1 RSCTRESGRDGV
13 DRKGASRRS
22 LRLRGLVPKKQ
33 ESLEED
39 QCEARKA
46 SAAKRKAA
54 KEEKESPADQE
65 GPLPESSVQDAHQVL
80 PDTNSSNGAEEGGGD
95 NGEGGAE
102 LAGSE
107 PDLVEDKSGIPEE
120 SVEASE
126 GGADLPDQEVEAV
139 DDARTESPD
148 EGLTIKEEC
157 PLSTV
162 REDTVL
168 PDAEVPAHLPRDGVV
183 QTAAP
188 QIIDVD
194 AEVRT
199 MPHLASGIKQEAEES
214 RAVAV
219 QLTEFHARDYMADQV
234 RRWEQTPPGRITPPN
249 VEYVG
254 PNGTSDMT
262 GWKVAGPERRMFL
275 LAEDLTAVTIPPGLA
290 TPGESVAA
298 LQTLL
303 REAGFEF
310 TNLIPECEAVG
321 KLKQEF
327 ESKITGAT
335 TLKPI
340 EAEEAAHEERQR
352 LELSLC
358 EYQDQMEAGHARRAA
373 EADHVTTCLQE
384 QLRVL
389 QTVRDWEREAA
400 ANMQKV

>member
-1 RSCTRESGRDGV
+1 M
-13 DRKGASRRS
+13 
-22 LRLRGLVPKKQ
+22 
-33 ESLEED
+33 
-39 QCEARKA
+39 
-46 SAAKRKAA
+46 
-54 KEEKESPADQE
+54 
-65 GPLPESSVQDAHQVL
+65 
-80 PDTNSSNGAEEGGGD
+80 
-95 NGEGGAE
+95 
-102 LAGSE
+102 
-107 PDLVEDKSGIPEE
+107 
-120 SVEASE
+120 
-126 GGADLPDQEVEAV
+126 
-139 DDARTESPD
+139 
-148 EGLTIKEEC
+148 IKEEC

-199 MPHLASGIKQEAEES
+199 MPHLALGIKQEAEES
-214 RAVAV
+214 GAVAV
-219 QLTEFHARDYMADQV
+219 QLIEFHARAYMADQV

-254 PNGTSDMT
+254 PNETSDMT
-262 GWKVAGPERRMFL
+262 GWKRARRGL
-275 LAEDLTAVTIPPGLA
+275 DRGTQSGAKDVPAAEDLAAVTIPPGLV

-310 TNLIPECEAVG
+310 TNLIPECCSGVSNTSQSTQVALDLMYQIQEFMTRMERKQSEAVG
-321 KLKQEF
+321 KLKQEV

-340 EAEEAAHEERQR
+340 QVQEAAHEERQR

-373 EADHVTTCLQE
+373 EDDNVTTCL
-384 QLRVL
+384 
-389 QTVRDWEREAA
+389 
-400 ANMQKV
+400 

>member
-1 RSCTRESGRDGV
+1 M
-13 DRKGASRRS
+13 KK
-22 LRLRGLVPKKQ
+22 RLTLLQ
-33 ESLEED
+33 
-39 QCEARKA
+39 
-46 SAAKRKAA
+46 
-54 KEEKESPADQE
+54 
-65 GPLPESSVQDAHQVL
+65 
-80 PDTNSSNGAEEGGGD
+80 
-95 NGEGGAE
+95 
-102 LAGSE
+102 
-107 PDLVEDKSGIPEE
+107 SGIPEE
-120 SVEASE
+120 S
-126 GGADLPDQEVEAV
+126 PDQEVEAV
-139 DDARTESPD
+139 ADARTESPD
-148 EGLTIKEEC
+148 EGLMIKEEC

-199 MPHLASGIKQEAEES
+199 MPHLALGIKQEAEES
-214 RAVAV
+214 GAVAV
-219 QLTEFHARDYMADQV
+219 QLIEFHARAYMADQV

-254 PNGTSDMT
+254 PNETSDMT
-262 GWKVAGPERRMFL
+262 GWKSGAKDVPA
-275 LAEDLTAVTIPPGLA
+275 AEDLAAVTIPPGLV

-310 TNLIPECEAVG
+310 TNLIPEWYETRASQIHHRMVYQSEAVG
-321 KLKQEF
+321 KLKQEV

-340 EAEEAAHEERQR
+340 QVQEAAHEERQR

-373 EADHVTTCLQE
+373 EDDNVTTCL
-384 QLRVL
+384 
-389 QTVRDWEREAA
+389 
-400 ANMQKV
+400 

>member
-1 RSCTRESGRDGV
+1 M
-13 DRKGASRRS
+13 
-22 LRLRGLVPKKQ
+22 
-33 ESLEED
+33 
-39 QCEARKA
+39 
-46 SAAKRKAA
+46 
-54 KEEKESPADQE
+54 
-65 GPLPESSVQDAHQVL
+65 
-80 PDTNSSNGAEEGGGD
+80 
-95 NGEGGAE
+95 
-102 LAGSE
+102 
-107 PDLVEDKSGIPEE
+107 
-120 SVEASE
+120 
-126 GGADLPDQEVEAV
+126 
-139 DDARTESPD
+139 
-148 EGLTIKEEC
+148 IKEEC

-199 MPHLASGIKQEAEES
+199 MPHLALGIKQEAEES
-214 RAVAV
+214 GAVAV
-219 QLTEFHARDYMADQV
+219 QLIEFHARAYMADQV

-249 VEYVG
+249 VEYRARRG
-254 PNGTSDMT
+254 LDRGTQSGAKD
-262 GWKVAGPERRMFL
+262 VPA
-275 LAEDLTAVTIPPGLA
+275 AEDLAAVTIPPGLV

-310 TNLIPECEAVG
+310 TNLIPEWYETRASQIHHRMVYQRYAGAIAKSTQVALDLMYQIQEFMTRMERKQSEAVG
-321 KLKQEF
+321 KLKQEV

-340 EAEEAAHEERQR
+340 QVQEAAHEERQR

-373 EADHVTTCLQE
+373 EDDNVTTCL
-384 QLRVL
+384 
-389 QTVRDWEREAA
+389 
-400 ANMQKV
+400 

>member
-1 RSCTRESGRDGV
+1 M
-13 DRKGASRRS
+13 
-22 LRLRGLVPKKQ
+22 
-33 ESLEED
+33 
-39 QCEARKA
+39 
-46 SAAKRKAA
+46 
-54 KEEKESPADQE
+54 
-65 GPLPESSVQDAHQVL
+65 
-80 PDTNSSNGAEEGGGD
+80 
-95 NGEGGAE
+95 
-102 LAGSE
+102 
-107 PDLVEDKSGIPEE
+107 
-120 SVEASE
+120 
-126 GGADLPDQEVEAV
+126 
-139 DDARTESPD
+139 
-148 EGLTIKEEC
+148 IKEEC

-199 MPHLASGIKQEAEES
+199 MPHLALGIKQEAEES
-214 RAVAV
+214 GAVAV
-219 QLTEFHARDYMADQV
+219 QLIEFHARAYMADQV

-254 PNGTSDMT
+254 PNETSDMT
-262 GWKVAGPERRMFL
+262 GWKRARRGL
-275 LAEDLTAVTIPPGLA
+275 DRGTQSGAKDVPAAEDLAAVTIPPGLV

-310 TNLIPECEAVG
+310 TNLIPEWYETRASQIHHRMVYQSSQLVRSSCSGVSNTSQSTQVALDLMYQIQEFMTRMERKQSEAVG
-321 KLKQEF
+321 KLKQEV

-340 EAEEAAHEERQR
+340 QVQEAAHEERQR

-373 EADHVTTCLQE
+373 EDDNVTTCL
-384 QLRVL
+384 
-389 QTVRDWEREAA
+389 
-400 ANMQKV
+400 

>member
-1 RSCTRESGRDGV
+1 M
-13 DRKGASRRS
+13 KK
-22 LRLRGLVPKKQ
+22 RLTLLQ
-33 ESLEED
+33 
-39 QCEARKA
+39 
-46 SAAKRKAA
+46 
-54 KEEKESPADQE
+54 
-65 GPLPESSVQDAHQVL
+65 
-80 PDTNSSNGAEEGGGD
+80 
-95 NGEGGAE
+95 
-102 LAGSE
+102 
-107 PDLVEDKSGIPEE
+107 SGIPEE

-139 DDARTESPD
+139 ADARTESPD
-148 EGLTIKEEC
+148 EGLMIKEEC

-199 MPHLASGIKQEAEES
+199 MPHLALGIKQEAEES
-214 RAVAV
+214 GAVAV
-219 QLTEFHARDYMADQV
+219 QLIEFHARAYMADQV

-254 PNGTSDMT
+254 PNETSDMT
-262 GWKVAGPERRMFL
+262 GWKSGAKDVPA
-275 LAEDLTAVTIPPGLA
+275 AEDLAAVTIPPGLV

-310 TNLIPECEAVG
+310 TNLIPEWYETRASQIHHRMVYQSTQVALDLMYQIQEFMTRMERKQSEAVG
-321 KLKQEF
+321 KLKQEV

-340 EAEEAAHEERQR
+340 QVQEAAHEERQR

-373 EADHVTTCLQE
+373 EDDNVTTCL
-384 QLRVL
+384 
-389 QTVRDWEREAA
+389 
-400 ANMQKV
+400 